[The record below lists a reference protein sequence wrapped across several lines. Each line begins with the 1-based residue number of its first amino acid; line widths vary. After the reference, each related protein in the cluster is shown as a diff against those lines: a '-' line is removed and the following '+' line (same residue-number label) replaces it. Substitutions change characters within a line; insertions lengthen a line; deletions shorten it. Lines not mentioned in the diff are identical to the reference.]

1 MTGGLPQLFGTGLGL
16 SAAAGL
22 NSYAVLLVYGAMARF
37 FPEDYP
43 GAIARLLAST
53 PALGVAAVL
62 FFMEFFADKIPGLD
76 HFWHLLHSFVR
87 PVVGA
92 LVALAAVQPEGST
105 VLDVVAAGSGG
116 TVALVSHL
124 VKSATRL
131 TSTALTAGIANAG
144 LSLAEDILAFLQS
157 LVSIFLPLVAL
168 LVVAAI
174 GLLFVLAVPRMARA
188 ADLFGRRRSGGPP
201 AGKAVLVL
209 LVLAAHGALGARPD
223 EVLSAVGEVPR
234 EVAGARDVARL
245 DGDA

>member
-1 MTGGLPQLFGTGLGL
+1 MTTGLPQLFGTGLGL

-53 PALGVAAVL
+53 PALAVAAIL
-62 FFMEFFADKIPGLD
+62 FLLEFFADKIPGLD

-87 PVVGA
+87 PIVGA

-131 TSTALTAGIANAG
+131 TSTALTAGIANAA
-144 LSLAEDILAFLQS
+144 LSLAEDIVAFLQS
-157 LVSIFLPLVAL
+157 LVAIFLPLVAL
-168 LVVAAI
+168 VVVIAI
-174 GLLFVLAVPRMARA
+174 GLIFILTIPRMARFL
-188 ADLFGRRRSGGPP
+188 DLFGRRRPGRETPP
-201 AGKAVLVL
+201 
-209 LVLAAHGALGARPD
+209 LA
-223 EVLSAVGEVPR
+223 
-234 EVAGARDVARL
+234 
-245 DGDA
+245 

>member
-1 MTGGLPQLFGTGLGL
+1 MTAGLPQLFGTGLGL

-53 PALGVAAVL
+53 PAFGVAAIL
-62 FFMEFFADKIPGLD
+62 FLMEFFADKIPGLD

-92 LVALAAVQPEGST
+92 LVALAAVQPEGSA

-116 TVALVSHL
+116 TIALVSHL

-144 LSLAEDILAFLQS
+144 ISLAEDILAFLQS
-157 LVSIFLPLVAL
+157 LVSIFLPFVAL
-168 LVVAAI
+168 CVVAAI
-174 GLLFVLAVPRMARA
+174 GLIFVLTIPRMARFL
-188 ADLFGRRRSGGPP
+188 DLFGRRRPRREAPP
-201 AGKAVLVL
+201 TA
-209 LVLAAHGALGARPD
+209 
-223 EVLSAVGEVPR
+223 
-234 EVAGARDVARL
+234 
-245 DGDA
+245 

>member
-22 NSYAVLLVYGAMARF
+22 NSYAVLLVYGAVARL

-43 GAIARLLAST
+43 GAIARLLSST
-53 PALGVAAVL
+53 PALSVAAVL
-62 FFMEFFADKIPGLD
+62 FLLEFFADKIPGLD

-92 LVALAAVQPEGST
+92 LVAIAAVQPEGST
-105 VLDVVAAGSGG
+105 ILNVVAGGSGG

-144 LSLAEDILAFLQS
+144 ISLAEDILAFLQS

-168 LVVAAI
+168 VV
-174 GLLFVLAVPRMARA
+174 VLAVGLIFVLMIPRMARFL
-188 ADLFGRRRSGGPP
+188 DLFGRRRPGFEAPPP
-201 AGKAVLVL
+201 A
-209 LVLAAHGALGARPD
+209 
-223 EVLSAVGEVPR
+223 
-234 EVAGARDVARL
+234 
-245 DGDA
+245 